1 MGGARTQAGDEGK
14 RDNGHGSGPRPYD
27 EETDPRS
34 RRQMDHL
41 VVIPHP
47 NPIALEARSIQH
59 NAVPDGA
66 VGLGYYYD
74 DRLIARSVVASSA
87 LETIQSLLAAPVSVA
102 LAAREDGKGNI
113 NGRICLVLPVEPDGS
128 EGEGESAEAEPWKS
142 SIPAPPPEIEA
153 GYGGSEGEEDEDS
166 PKFAL
171 LPIGNVIRAADD
183 RRHPDD
189 VAHDA
194 KEMLD
199 NLLLGAGRDA
209 VEKAIDDL
217 LNSI

>member
-1 MGGARTQAGDEGK
+1 
-14 RDNGHGSGPRPYD
+14 
-27 EETDPRS
+27 
-34 RRQMDHL
+34 MDHL

-87 LETIQSLLAAPVSVA
+87 LDTIQSLLAVPVSVA

-113 NGRICLVLPVEPDGS
+113 NGRICLVLPVEADES
-128 EGEGESAEAEPWKS
+128 EGEESESEPWKS
-142 SIPAPPPEIEA
+142 SIPAPPAEIEY
-153 GYGGSEGEEDEDS
+153 GYGAGEAEEDEES
-166 PKFAL
+166 PRFAL

-183 RRHPDD
+183 RHHPDD

-199 NLLLGAGRDA
+199 NLLLGAGKDA

-217 LNSI
+217 LKSI